1 MSPQAKSTQPKSK
14 MNVVVSDPV
23 GDMLT
28 RIRNANERF
37 RDTAVMPSSRLK
49 ESIAQILQ
57 NEGFIE
63 GHEVANEDG
72 AQRVLTVKLKYKGK
86 RHRERVIQDLKRVS
100 KPSRRVYVNADEIP
114 TVLGGLGVA
123 ILTTSHGIMTDHH
136 ARQARIG
143 GEVLA
148 YVW

>member
-1 MSPQAKSTQPKSK
+1 

-28 RIRNANERF
+28 RIRNSNERY
-37 RDTAVMPSSRLK
+37 RDRLEMPSSHMK

-57 NEGFIE
+57 DEGFIH
-63 GHEVANEDG
+63 GYEVSDEG
-72 AQRVLTVKLKYKGK
+72 AQRVLSIRLKYKGG
-86 RHRERVIQDLKRVS
+86 RRRERVIQDLKRVS
-100 KPSRRVYVNADEIP
+100 KPSRRVYVGADDIP
-114 TVLGGLGVA
+114 TVLGGLGIA
-123 ILTTSHGIMTDHH
+123 ILTTSHGILTDH
-136 ARQARIG
+136 QAREKRVG